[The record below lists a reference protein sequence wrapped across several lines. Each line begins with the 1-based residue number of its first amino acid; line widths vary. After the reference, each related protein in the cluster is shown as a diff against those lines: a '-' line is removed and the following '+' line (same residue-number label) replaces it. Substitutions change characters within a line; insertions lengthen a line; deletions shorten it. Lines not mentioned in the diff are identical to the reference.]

1 MSIRLAVSYA
11 AAGALAVCFAS
22 AVSGEARAQ
31 ANVLK
36 ECGSQY
42 QAAKAA
48 NELKGQSWQDFLKAC
63 RARLAEQPAPPTA
76 ATPTP
81 APAPTPAPS
90 AAAPTPPAAAP
101 TPAPA
106 PAPAPSA
113 TAPTPPAATPAP
125 STAAPAATPSPEG
138 KAAKPAK
145 PASESQAA
153 MRARQKK
160 CGEEWKA
167 QKAELTKNNPKLKWP
182 KYWSDCNKRL
192 KESGQ

>member
-22 AVSGEARAQ
+22 VVSGEARAQ

-36 ECGSQY
+36 ECGTQY

-63 RARLAEQPAPPTA
+63 RVRLAEPKAEEPAPAAAAPAPAPAPAAPA
-76 ATPTP
+76 ATAPTP
-81 APAPTPAPS
+81 APAPTA
-90 AAAPTPPAAAP
+90 T

-106 PAPAPSA
+106 SPLK
-113 TAPTPPAATPAP
+113 PAATPAATP
-125 STAAPAATPSPEG
+125 PAAPAPAET
-138 KAAKPAK
+138 AAKPAK
-145 PASESQAA
+145 PASEGQMA
-153 MRARQKK
+153 MHARQKK

-167 QKAELTKNNPKLKWP
+167 QKAELTKKDPKLKWP
-182 KYWSDCNKRL
+182 KYWSECNKRL
-192 KESGQ
+192 KAAGQ